1 MLRIRNLRKLYGNYH
16 ALDGLDMD
24 IEDGAL
30 YGFVGPNG
38 AGKTTTIKII
48 SGLLLPDS
56 GSVEIDGVDAL
67 ADPCRL
73 KEKIG
78 YVPDYFGVYDNL
90 KVQEYMEFF
99 ASCYGIEGL
108 TARKRAQT
116 LLEQVGLGDKMDF
129 YVDGLSRG
137 MKQRLCVAR
146 ALLHQPVLLIMDEPA
161 AGLDPR
167 TRLEFRETVR
177 ELNQQGMTILLSS
190 HLLTDLTELCTDVG
204 IIDAGKMLLTGS
216 VEEIIDKIHTSK
228 PVIITVY
235 DNLPAALG
243 LLKEHPLVRSISV
256 KDQEILVQFA
266 GSGRQESR
274 LLTQL
279 VEAGVQVRGFMREP
293 GSLEAVFMQLTRD
306 EEERVVLSYD
316 ADLESGL

>member
-1 MLRIRNLRKLYGNYH
+1 MLKIRNLRKLYGNYH
-16 ALDGLDMD
+16 ALDGLDME
-24 IEDGAL
+24 IEEGAL

-48 SGLLLPDS
+48 SGLLMPDA
-56 GSVEIDGVDAL
+56 GDVEIDGIDAL
-67 ADPCRL
+67 AQPYRL

-90 KVQEYMEFF
+90 KVSEYMEFF
-99 ASCYGIEGL
+99 ASCYGMEGL
-108 TARKRAQT
+108 TARKRSQT
-116 LLEQVGLGDKMDF
+116 LLEQVGLGDKLDF

-137 MKQRLCVAR
+137 MKQRLSLAR
-146 ALLHQPVLLIMDEPA
+146 ALLHGPVLLVMDEPA

-204 IIDAGKMLLTGS
+204 IIDGGRMLLTGS
-216 VEEIIDKIHTSK
+216 VEEIIEKIHTSK
-228 PVIITVY
+228 PIVITVC
-235 DNLPAALG
+235 DNIQTALS

-256 KDQEILVQFA
+256 KEQEILVQFS
-266 GSGRQESR
+266 GSGRQESQ
-274 LLTQL
+274 LLTEL
-279 VEAGVQVRGFMREP
+279 VQSGVHVRGFMREP
-293 GSLEAVFMQLTRD
+293 GSLEAVFMQLTRR

-316 ADLESGL
+316 ADDESGL

>member
-1 MLRIRNLRKLYGNYH
+1 MLKIRNLRKIYGNYH

-24 IEDGAL
+24 IEDGSL

-48 SGLLLPDS
+48 SGLLLPDG
-56 GSVEIDGVDAL
+56 GSVEIDGIDAL
-67 ADPCRL
+67 AQPHCL

-90 KVQEYMEFF
+90 KVWEYMEFF
-99 ASCYGIEGL
+99 AACYGIEGL
-108 TARKRAQT
+108 KARKRLRI
-116 LLEQVGLGDKMDF
+116 LLEQVGLGDKLEF

-137 MKQRLCVAR
+137 MKQRLCLAR
-146 ALLHQPVLLIMDEPA
+146 ALLHEPALLVMDEPA

-177 ELNQQGMTILLSS
+177 ELNEQGMTILLSS

-204 IIDAGKMLLTGS
+204 IIDAGKMLLAGS
-216 VEEIIDKIHTSK
+216 VEEIIEKIHTSK
-228 PVIITVY
+228 PVIITVHN
-235 DNLPAALG
+235 NLQAALG

-256 KDQEILVQFA
+256 KEQEILVQFA
-266 GSGRQESR
+266 GSGKQESR
-274 LLTQL
+274 LLTEL
-279 VEAGVQVRGFMREP
+279 VQAGVEVRGFMREP
-293 GSLEAVFMQLTRD
+293 GSLEAVFMQLTNH
-306 EEERVVLSYD
+306 EEERVVLSYE
-316 ADLESGL
+316 ADFESGL

>member
-1 MLRIRNLRKLYGNYH
+1 MLKIRNLRKLYGNYH
-16 ALDGLDMD
+16 ALDGLDME
-24 IEDGAL
+24 IEEGAL

-48 SGLLLPDS
+48 SGLLMPDA
-56 GSVEIDGVDAL
+56 GDVEIDGIDAL
-67 ADPCRL
+67 AQPYRL

-90 KVQEYMEFF
+90 KVSEYMEFF
-99 ASCYGIEGL
+99 ESCYGMEGL
-108 TARKRAQT
+108 TARKRSQT
-116 LLEQVGLGDKMDF
+116 LLEQVGLGDKLDF

-137 MKQRLCVAR
+137 MKQRLSLAR
-146 ALLHQPVLLIMDEPA
+146 ALLHEPVLLVMDEPA

-204 IIDAGKMLLTGS
+204 IIDGGRMLLTGS
-216 VEEIIDKIHTSK
+216 VEEIIEKIHTSK
-228 PVIITVY
+228 PIVITVC
-235 DNLPAALG
+235 DNIQTALS

-256 KDQEILVQFA
+256 KEQEILVQFS
-266 GSGRQESR
+266 GSGRQESQ
-274 LLTQL
+274 LLTEL
-279 VEAGVQVRGFMREP
+279 VQSGVHVRGFMREP
-293 GSLEAVFMQLTRD
+293 GSLEAVFMQLTRR

-316 ADLESGL
+316 ADDESGL

>member
-1 MLRIRNLRKLYGNYH
+1 MLKIRNLRKLYGNYH
-16 ALDGLDMD
+16 ALDGLDME
-24 IEDGAL
+24 IEEGAL

-48 SGLLLPDS
+48 SGLLMPDA
-56 GSVEIDGVDAL
+56 GDVEIDGIDAL
-67 ADPCRL
+67 AQPYRL

-90 KVQEYMEFF
+90 KVSEYMEFF
-99 ASCYGIEGL
+99 ASCYGMEGL
-108 TARKRAQT
+108 TARKRSQT
-116 LLEQVGLGDKMDF
+116 LLEQLGLGDKLDF

-137 MKQRLCVAR
+137 MKQRLSLAR
-146 ALLHQPVLLIMDEPA
+146 ALLHEPVLLVMDEPA

-204 IIDAGKMLLTGS
+204 LIDGGRMLLTGS
-216 VEEIIDKIHTSK
+216 VEEIIEKIHTSK
-228 PVIITVY
+228 PIVITVC
-235 DNLPAALG
+235 DNIQTALS

-256 KDQEILVQFA
+256 KEQEILVQFS
-266 GSGRQESR
+266 GSGRQESQ
-274 LLTQL
+274 LLTEL
-279 VEAGVQVRGFMREP
+279 VQSGVHVRGFMREP
-293 GSLEAVFMQLTRD
+293 GSLEAVFMQLTRR

-316 ADLESGL
+316 ADDESGL

>member
-1 MLRIRNLRKLYGNYH
+1 MLKIRNLRKLYGNYH
-16 ALDGLDMD
+16 ALDGLDME
-24 IEDGAL
+24 IEEGAL

-48 SGLLLPDS
+48 SGLLMPDA
-56 GSVEIDGVDAL
+56 GDVEIDGIDAL
-67 ADPCRL
+67 AQPYRL

-90 KVQEYMEFF
+90 KVSEYMEFF
-99 ASCYGIEGL
+99 ASCYGMEGL
-108 TARKRAQT
+108 TARKRSQT
-116 LLEQVGLGDKMDF
+116 LLEQVGLGDKLDF

-137 MKQRLCVAR
+137 MKQRLSLAR
-146 ALLHQPVLLIMDEPA
+146 ALLHEPVLLVMDEPA

-204 IIDAGKMLLTGS
+204 IIDGGRMLLTGS
-216 VEEIIDKIHTSK
+216 VEEIIEKIHTSK
-228 PVIITVY
+228 PIVITVC
-235 DNLPAALG
+235 DNIQTALS

-256 KDQEILVQFA
+256 KEQEILVQFS
-266 GSGRQESR
+266 GSGRQESQ
-274 LLTQL
+274 LLTEL
-279 VEAGVQVRGFMREP
+279 VQSGVHVRGFMREP
-293 GSLEAVFMQLTRD
+293 GSLEAVFMQLTRR

-316 ADLESGL
+316 ADDESGL

>member
-1 MLRIRNLRKLYGNYH
+1 MLKIRNLRKLYGNYH
-16 ALDGLDMD
+16 ALDGLDME
-24 IEDGAL
+24 IEEGAL

-48 SGLLLPDS
+48 SGLLMPDA
-56 GSVEIDGVDAL
+56 GDVEIDGIDAL
-67 ADPCRL
+67 AQPYRL

-90 KVQEYMEFF
+90 KVSEYMEFF
-99 ASCYGIEGL
+99 ASCYGMEGL
-108 TARKRAQT
+108 TARKRSQT
-116 LLEQVGLGDKMDF
+116 LLEQVGLGDKLDF

-137 MKQRLCVAR
+137 MKQRLSLAR
-146 ALLHQPVLLIMDEPA
+146 ALLHEPVLLVMDEPA

-190 HLLTDLTELCTDVG
+190 HLLTGLTELCTDVG
-204 IIDAGKMLLTGS
+204 IIDGGRMLLTGRG
-216 VEEIIDKIHTSK
+216 EEIIEKIHTSK
-228 PVIITVY
+228 PIVITVC
-235 DNLPAALG
+235 DNIQTAVS

-256 KDQEILVQFA
+256 KEQEILVQFS
-266 GSGRQESR
+266 GSGRQESQ
-274 LLTQL
+274 LLTEL
-279 VEAGVQVRGFMREP
+279 VQSGVHVRGFMREP
-293 GSLEAVFMQLTRD
+293 GSLEAVFMQLTRR

-316 ADLESGL
+316 ADDESGL

>member
-1 MLRIRNLRKLYGNYH
+1 MLKIRNLRKLYGNYH
-16 ALDGLDMD
+16 ALDGLDME
-24 IEDGAL
+24 IEEGAL

-48 SGLLLPDS
+48 SGLLMPDA
-56 GSVEIDGVDAL
+56 GDVEIDGIDAL
-67 ADPCRL
+67 AQPYRL

-90 KVQEYMEFF
+90 KVSEYMEFF
-99 ASCYGIEGL
+99 ASCYGMEGL
-108 TARKRAQT
+108 TARKRSQT
-116 LLEQVGLGDKMDF
+116 LLEQVGLGDKLDF

-137 MKQRLCVAR
+137 MKQRLSLAR
-146 ALLHQPVLLIMDEPA
+146 ALLHEPVLLVMDEPA

-204 IIDAGKMLLTGS
+204 IIDGGRMLLTGS
-216 VEEIIDKIHTSK
+216 VEEIIEKIHTSK
-228 PVIITVY
+228 PIVITVC
-235 DNLPAALG
+235 DNIQTALS

-256 KDQEILVQFA
+256 KEQEILVQF
-266 GSGRQESR
+266 SGRQESQ
-274 LLTQL
+274 LLTEL
-279 VEAGVQVRGFMREP
+279 VQSGVHVRGFMREP
-293 GSLEAVFMQLTRD
+293 GSLEAVFMQLTRR

-316 ADLESGL
+316 ADDESGL